1 MPEGDATNQ
10 GNGEQG
16 GEGQGGTPVSF
27 EAWLGQQD
35 ETVKGLITSHTT
47 GLKSA
52 LDSERESRKGLER
65 QLREAAA
72 KAEKGSEA
80 QAQLTKL
87 ADDLGT
93 ATKRADF
100 YEVASAAG
108 CSNLKLAWLAVQQ
121 DADLMDSRGT
131 VRVEALKAAYPELFK
146 TGTPAPKGHAGSG
159 AGQGGAPQKDMN
171 AFIRSAAGRG

>member
-16 GEGQGGTPVSF
+16 GEGQGGTPVTF

-35 ETVKGLITSHTT
+35 ETVKRLIATHTS

-52 LDSERESRKGLER
+52 LDSEREIRKGLER

-108 CSNLKLAWLAVQQ
+108 CSNLKLAWLAVQH
-121 DADLMDSRGT
+121 DADLMDSKGA
-131 VRVEALKAAYPELFK
+131 VRMEALKAAYPELFK
-146 TGTPAPKGHAGSG
+146 STGAPRGNAGSG

-171 AFIRSAAGRG
+171 AFIRQAAGRG